1 MTDPVAG
8 DQNLRLLLRMIC
20 LRRTR
25 VLLDIPNSKDQTIV
39 LSFLPEERNLY
50 SQIIDD
56 TARKI
61 DDCISSRSITKA
73 YGGIFEVILRL
84 RLLCNNGTLQ
94 SPIMKPE
101 IETCC
106 TEDGVVERAILA
118 CSICSCEI
126 NVSDGQDGDSPG
138 ASPQNPIELLCPACL
153 FPNKIDNAWN
163 REKLKKQLSVEGRPF
178 QETYTT
184 GNGSLQQLSRDR
196 ASPARLRSDLL
207 LNGCSSKL
215 SALISNIQE
224 HTADNKRYAGCPP
237 RLTKN

>member
-1 MTDPVAG
+1 
-8 DQNLRLLLRMIC
+8 MIC

-25 VLLDIPNSKDQTIV
+25 ILLDIPNSKDQTIV
-39 LSFLPEERNLY
+39 LSLSSEERNFY

-56 TARKI
+56 TARRI

-94 SPIMKPE
+94 SSIIESE
-101 IETCC
+101 IETCS

-118 CSICSCEI
+118 CSVCSCEI
-126 NVSDGQDGDSPG
+126 NVSDGQDGNSPG
-138 ASPQNPIELLCPACL
+138 ASPQFPIELLCPACL
-153 FPNKIDNAWN
+153 FTNKMDNAWN
-163 REKLKKQLSVEGRPF
+163 QEKLKKESPVESRLL
-178 QETYTT
+178 QEINTT
-184 GNGSLQQLSRDR
+184 SNSSLQQLSRDR

-224 HTADNKRYAGCPP
+224 HMADNKRYVDCLP
-237 RLTKN
+237 RLIKNQR